1 MITPTI
7 PITPWY
13 KQAWPWALIS
23 IPGAAVIAG
32 VFMLTMAINGAD
44 SLVVGDYYKQGKA
57 INERIAR
64 DQKAADIGLTAAIA
78 ASASGMTL
86 ELSAQDFQAPP
97 VLSARLVHIADAA
110 QDVSLSFAKMPGGE
124 YLASALLPTSGYWR
138 LHLEDPD
145 GQWRLVSQKFKGAT
159 HTNIALVPRPEL
171 IAGTAK

>member
-1 MITPTI
+1 MTAPV
-7 PITPWY
+7 TPWY

-32 VFMLTMAINGAD
+32 MVMLTLAINGAD

-64 DQKAADIGLTAAIA
+64 DQTAADLGLTAAVT
-78 ASASGMTL
+78 ASATGMTL
-86 ELSAQDFQAPP
+86 ELSAQDFRAPQ
-97 VLSARLVHIADAA
+97 VLRARLVHIADAKL
-110 QDVSLSFAKMPGGE
+110 DVSLSFAQMPGGE

-145 GQWRLVSQKFKGAT
+145 GQWRLVSQKFKGAPDT
-159 HTNIALVPRPEL
+159 TIRLAPRPEL
-171 IAGTAK
+171 IPGAVK